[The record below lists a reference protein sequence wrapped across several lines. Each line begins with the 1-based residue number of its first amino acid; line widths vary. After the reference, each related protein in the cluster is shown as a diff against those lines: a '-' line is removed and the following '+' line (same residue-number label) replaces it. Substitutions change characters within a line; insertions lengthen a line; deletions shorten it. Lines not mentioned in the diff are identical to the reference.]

1 MITDLVSHYAE
12 KYEPIEYCVA
22 CNDSVEG
29 LKLLT
34 NSNFDILFLDYNMPG
49 LSGQDLL
56 DLKKDGSKVIMITSN
71 TEFAVDSYKYDDILD
86 YLVKPLSY
94 EAFLAAVER
103 IETKMNISKA
113 GAEVSESRTTIMLKD
128 GNNWIPV
135 NLTDIKFIKSESNY
149 CVFHMVK
156 GKIMSLATLK
166 ELEVRLPAN
175 YMRCHRSYIVNTDFI
190 TKVNLDQIAIDK
202 DIIPISDM
210 FRENVKSFIISNS

>member
-1 MITDLVSHYAE
+1 MITDLVVHYAE
-12 KYEPIEYCVA
+12 KYKSIEYCVA

-71 TEFAVDSYKYDDILD
+71 TEFAVDSYKYDDIED

-94 EAFLAAVER
+94 EAFLDAVER
-103 IETKMNISKA
+103 FEAKMNIHKED
-113 GAEVSESRTTIMLKD
+113 EVSESRTSIMLKD

-135 NLTDIKFIKSESNY
+135 NFTDIQYIKSESNY
-149 CVFHMVK
+149 CVFYTLQ

-166 ELEVRLPAN
+166 ELEVKLPAN
-175 YMRCHRSYIVNTDFI
+175 YIRCHRSYIVNSDFI
-190 TKVNLDQIAIDK
+190 TKVNLDQITIEK
-202 DIIPISDM
+202 DIIPISTM
-210 FRENVKSFIISNS
+210 FRENVKSYILSNS